1 MGKLLIHFMEF
12 LIQNSFLIL
21 CAVVTKHAHT
31 VKKKKKPI
39 AEAGRNME
47 FFLMWY
53 LEALGVS
60 EPNYGQRIKE
70 YTYHRSRKQ
79 GKE

>member
-1 MGKLLIHFMEF
+1 MKKLLSHFTEF
-12 LIQNSFLIL
+12 LIQKSFLIL

-31 VKKKKKPI
+31 VKEKKNYSGSRQKYGI
-39 AEAGRNME
+39 
-47 FFLMWY
+47 FLMWY

-70 YTYHRSRKQ
+70 CTYHRSRKQ